1 MKEPVGRVLGT
12 QDAMPLE
19 FWVAVGEG
27 QYLQLDD
34 VVELESPLPDGSQV
48 RLYGVVDLVRARHEG
63 TQLDSDVFLVEKG
76 VLPAA
81 VAEAAHVRVT
91 RVEPEIFVPPR
102 PGQPVRRAEG
112 LRRDEAL
119 FFDGMERKVPIG
131 LSRDGEPVFA
141 NLDFL
146 DGTRGAHVN
155 ISGIS
160 GVATKTSYATFL
172 LHSLFTCGALGGDAA
187 NTHALVFNVKGE
199 DLLFLDQPN
208 AKLKAEDRAAYAK
221 LGLPAERFSSVQ
233 ILAPVRK
240 SSPERLPA
248 TGSRSD
254 GVVAFFWTVREVVE
268 ERLLRF
274 LFAEAEDASSQLS
287 FVVDRIEAKLASAAA
302 ARGQRSDPWIDIE
315 GQKIESFDALVEALT
330 DHPDGDDSLAD
341 RWARPAAAGTVAAF
355 ERRLHAA
362 AKHVGH
368 LIRGKDVGRREQ
380 HLLDWKRT
388 QLSVVDIH
396 ALHDRAKR
404 FVVGAVLKRM
414 FEDKESLGTARPLV
428 FVVLDELNKYA
439 PREGSG
445 PIKEV
450 LLDISERG
458 RSLGIVLIG
467 AQQTASEV
475 EGRIVANASL
485 RVVGRLDTAEAE
497 RPEYGFLTAAGRGRA
512 GHPETRHHDR
522 AAAGDPDAA
531 AVALPVPGVGDAS
544 QRGAGDR
551 SLGSRSRASADA
563 LPAHGRLARR
573 QGPARPLAAGGARS
587 RPRAGGAGG
596 DRGQGR
602 RGAGRRRRLRLADAA
617 ARGREARLRLPGPHA
632 GRAHRL
638 RRDRRQ
644 PRPPEEAGG
653 AGGAARGPAHPHP
666 ARGAAARSGW
676 CREPRLARRLRAGAC
691 RGAAVR
697 ARAQGGRRLPGDGA
711 RGRLVR
717 RVRAAHRADPG
728 GPREAADAPP
738 PSTSC
743 WGTCWWTAPG
753 GGPASASCTWARS
766 TG

>member
-1 MKEPVGRVLGT
+1 M
-12 QDAMPLE
+12 
-19 FWVAVGEG
+19 
-27 QYLQLDD
+27 
-34 VVELESPLPDGSQV
+34 
-48 RLYGVVDLVRARHEG
+48 VDLVRARHEG
-63 TQLDSDVFLVEKG
+63 TQLDCDVFLVEKG

-119 FFDGMERKVPIG
+119 FFDGMERKLPIG

-172 LHSLFTCGALGGDAA
+172 LHSLFTSGALGGDAA

-208 AKLKAEDRAAYAK
+208 ATLKDEDRAAYAK
-221 LGLPAERFSSVQ
+221 LGLPAERFGSVQ

-254 GVVAFFWTVREVVE
+254 GVTAFFWTVREVVE

-287 FVVDRIEAKLASAAA
+287 FVVDRIEAKLAPAAA
-302 ARGQRSDPWIDIE
+302 AAKGQRERPLDRGRGQSGSTASRRS
-315 GQKIESFDALVEALT
+315 SRRSR
-330 DHPDGDDSLAD
+330 DHPDGDESLAE
-341 RWARPAAAGTVAAF
+341 RWARPAARGTVAAF

-362 AKHVGH
+362 ARHVGH
-368 LIRGKDVGRREQ
+368 LIRGKDVGRREE
-380 HLLDWKRT
+380 HRLDWKKT

-414 FEDKESLGTARPLV
+414 FEEKESLGTARPLV

-458 RSLGIVLIG
+458 RSLGIVLVG

-475 EGRIVANASL
+475 EGRIVANAAL

-497 RPEYGFLTAAGRGRA
+497 RPEYGFLTRRRPRAGRDPEA
-512 GHPETRHHDR
+512 GHHDR
-522 AAAGDPDAA
+522 PAAGDPDAA
-531 AVALPVPGVGDAS
+531 ARALPVPGLGHA
-544 QRGAGDR
+544 QGRGAG
-551 SLGSRSRASADA
+551 G
-563 LPAHGRLARR
+563 
-573 QGPARPLAAGGARS
+573 
-587 RPRAGGAGG
+587 
-596 DRGQGR
+596 
-602 RGAGRRRRLRLADAA
+602 
-617 ARGREARLRLPGPHA
+617 
-632 GRAHRL
+632 
-638 RRDRRQ
+638 
-644 PRPPEEAGG
+644 
-653 AGGAARGPAHPHP
+653 RGPDPF
-666 ARGAAARSGW
+666 
-676 CREPRLARRLRAGAC
+676 AGF
-691 RGAAVR
+691 R
-697 ARAQGGRRLPGDGA
+697 
-711 RGRLVR
+711 
-717 RVRAAHRADPG
+717 
-728 GPREAADAPP
+728 
-738 PSTSC
+738 
-743 WGTCWWTAPG
+743 
-753 GGPASASCTWARS
+753 
-766 TG
+766 